1 MLAIVFVLGCRYMCK
16 SVLTEADVIRGD
28 GLLLKFCKKFEAL
41 YGQQSVTPNMHL
53 HCHLKECVLDYG
65 PIHINLMKNHTKQVH
80 EFTPAHLEYY
90 QIDSKFPLQSNNWD
104 NVCT

>member
-1 MLAIVFVLGCRYMCK
+1 MCK